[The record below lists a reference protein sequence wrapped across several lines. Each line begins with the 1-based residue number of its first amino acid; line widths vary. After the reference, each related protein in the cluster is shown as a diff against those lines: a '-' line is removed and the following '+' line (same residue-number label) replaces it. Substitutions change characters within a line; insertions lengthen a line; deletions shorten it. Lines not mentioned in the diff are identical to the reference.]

1 MKPDFEPTARQ
12 RWMQVLARAG
22 ERLAHYEAQLEGVQ
36 YQCIRRPETG
46 MAMVRGRM
54 GGTGQAFN
62 LGEMTVTRCVIQLP
76 DGRAGYS
83 YVAGRNKRHAELAA
97 VADALLQG
105 EENSALMSSL
115 ISPLAREQQE
125 KRESRQARVAASKV
139 DFFTLV
145 RGENA

>member
-1 MKPDFEPTARQ
+1 MKSDLVPTERQ

-22 ERLAHYEAQLEGVQ
+22 DALLQYESRLDGVP
-36 YQCIRRPETG
+36 YQCIRKPETG
-46 MAMVRGRM
+46 MAMVRGRT

-62 LGEMTVTRCVIQLP
+62 LGEMTVTRCVVQLH

-97 VADALLQG
+97 VADALLLG
-105 EENSALMSSL
+105 EEKAIIMQSV
-115 ISPLAREQQE
+115 IDPLARSQQ
-125 KRESRQARVAASKV
+125 RARQARQAQVAASGV
-139 DFFTLV
+139 DFFTLI